1 MPLLFCLRGSCL
13 RHVMPC
19 IFIQPRERSERGCT
33 KSYRGLEGHFWPQND
48 RKWSFL
54 IARRSSLEILVLSP
68 RSKFGGPKRTS
79 RTGQEDG
86 WEKKQKKSFLRGEFC
101 RTKTPIFRLF
111 RKFAKLAI
119 LIGKY
124 LRDNGTYRKNGVY
137 HDEANGKCKK
147 TVISDFWF
155 SNFCHRD
162 FSI

>member
-1 MPLLFCLRGSCL
+1 
-13 RHVMPC
+13 MPC

-33 KSYRGLEGHFWPQND
+33 KSYRGLDIHFWRQND

-68 RSKFGGPKRTS
+68 WSKFGGPKRTS

-101 RTKTPIFRLF
+101 RTKTPIFRVF

>member
-1 MPLLFCLRGSCL
+1 MEKS
-13 RHVMPC
+13 
-19 IFIQPRERSERGCT
+19 IYIIIIIQPRERSERGCT
-33 KSYRGLEGHFWPQND
+33 KSYRGLDEHFWGEND
-48 RKWSFL
+48 RKWSFM

-68 RSKFGGPKRTS
+68 RSKFRGAKRTS

-86 WEKKQKKSFLRGEFC
+86 WGKKQKKSFLRGEFC

-111 RKFAKLAI
+111 WKFSKMAI

-124 LRDNGTYRKNGVY
+124 LHDNGTYRKNKVHYG
-137 HDEANGKCKK
+137 EGNGKCKK

-155 SNFCHRD
+155 LNFRHRD